1 MDEGSTVS
9 RRDTVTRVVPFAV
22 LPVLLPIGLFVVAA
36 VELAAT
42 RPEGWGIGVV
52 LSSLSSAALVL
63 RKSRPLVFATLG
75 MVPLTSMPFFGPQLD
90 DVATPILYLAVA
102 TYSLARWLPDLR
114 GLVGLGVILS
124 LLLVDYVAV
133 DARAHGV
140 GDVVFVLSLA
150 LPPYVLGRV
159 TRRLAEQ
166 GRLLEENQ
174 ELVRR
179 QAVRDE
185 RDRIARELHDV
196 IAHSVSAMVVQTAA
210 AQELVRRDPDRAQQ
224 VLADVADT
232 GRRAL
237 VETGRLLHVI
247 RDEADEL
254 GLAPAPGAA
263 DLAALAQSFRDSGL
277 DVELEVVEP
286 LPALPPGV
294 DVSVYRIVQEA
305 LTNALKHGAD
315 RSAHVSVDATAG
327 AVTVTA
333 SNTAGSGGG
342 TGNGPGNGLGLVGM
356 AERVALLGGR
366 LVHGVDGNRF
376 RLVATLPLGTRA
388 SR

>member
-1 MDEGSTVS
+1 VDVE
-9 RRDTVTRVVPFAV
+9 RTVTWRDAVVPAG
-22 LPVLLPIGLFVVAA
+22 LLALAA
-36 VELAAT
+36 VELVLT
-42 RPEGWGIGVV
+42 QPDGWGTGIG
-52 LSSLSSAALVL
+52 LSAASAALLVF
-63 RKSRPLVFATLG
+63 RRVRPLVFATLA
-75 MVPLTSMPFFGPQLD
+75 VALLTSMPFVGPQLA
-90 DVATPILYLAVA
+90 DVATPLLYLAVA
-102 TYSLARWLPDLR
+102 IYSLARWLPDLR
-114 GLVGLGVILS
+114 GLVGLGVILG

-133 DARAHGV
+133 DTRVHNV
-140 GDVVFVLSLA
+140 GDVMFVLSLT
-150 LPPYVLGRV
+150 LPPFAFGRV

-166 GRLLEENQ
+166 GRLLAENQ

-254 GLAPAPGAA
+254 GLAPAPGAREVP
-263 DLAALAQSFRDSGL
+263 ALVQAFRDSGL
-277 DVELEVVEP
+277 DVELDVQEP

-305 LTNALKHGAD
+305 LTNALKHGTGRTASV
-315 RSAHVSVDATAG
+315 RLAATSSEVSVAASNPAG
-327 AVTVTA
+327 AGGG
-333 SNTAGSGGG
+333 AGS
-342 TGNGPGNGLGLVGM
+342 GLGLVGM

-366 LVHGVDGNRF
+366 LTHGVEGGWF
-376 RLVATLPLGTRA
+376 RLAATLPLAGGQP
-388 SR
+388 

>member
-1 MDEGSTVS
+1 
-9 RRDTVTRVVPFAV
+9 
-22 LPVLLPIGLFVVAA
+22 
-36 VELAAT
+36 
-42 RPEGWGIGVV
+42 V
-52 LSSLSSAALVL
+52 LSTAAAGCLVL
-63 RKSRPLVFATLG
+63 RKARPLVFATLA
-75 MVPLTSMPFFGPQLD
+75 MALLTAMPFFGPQLD
-90 DVATPILYLAVA
+90 DVAAPILYLAVA
-102 TYSLARWLPDLR
+102 IYALARWLPDLR
-114 GLVGLGVILS
+114 GLVGLGVVLC

-133 DARAHGV
+133 DARAHSF
-140 GDVVFVLSLA
+140 GDVVFVLSLT
-150 LPPYVLGRV
+150 LPPYVFGRV

-166 GRLLEENQ
+166 GRLLEQNQ

-196 IAHSVSAMVVQTAA
+196 IAHSVSAMVVQTSA

-254 GLAPAPGAA
+254 GLAPAPGAREVP
-263 DLAALAQSFRDSGL
+263 ALAQAFRESGL
-277 DVELEVVEP
+277 EVELQMDEP

-305 LTNALKHGAD
+305 LTNALKHGAGGTVTLRLD
-315 RSAHVSVDATAG
+315 VSPTDVSVLTTNPAG
-327 AVTVTA
+327 DT
-333 SNTAGSGGG
+333 SGGG
-342 TGNGPGNGLGLVGM
+342 SGLGLVGM
-356 AERVALLGGR
+356 AERAALLGGR
-366 LVHGVDGNRF
+366 LTHGVDGDRF
-376 RLVATLPLGTRA
+376 RLLATLPLAAGEQG
-388 SR
+388 